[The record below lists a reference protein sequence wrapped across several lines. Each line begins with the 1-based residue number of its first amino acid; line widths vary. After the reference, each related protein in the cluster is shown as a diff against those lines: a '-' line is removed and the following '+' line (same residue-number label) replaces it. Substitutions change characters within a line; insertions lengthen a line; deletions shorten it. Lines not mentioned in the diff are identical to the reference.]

1 VGTLRSAN
9 ITFSSIADLIKYR
22 EVFNLFRLNNA
33 FSKGCFEFCLPEFV
47 HVAAFISSS
56 WKVGDKVRMRE
67 HRAHPVVMVSVMLYN
82 VKSGVKQTLVL
93 TQQLINILNAD
104 KTG

>member
-1 VGTLRSAN
+1 TILGGNRVLVGTLRSAN

-47 HVAAFISSS
+47 HVAAFISSNRIVGG
-56 WKVGDKVRMRE
+56 KVSMRG
-67 HRAHPVVMVSVMLYN
+67 HGTHPVVMVLVMLYN
-82 VKSGVKQTLVL
+82 V
-93 TQQLINILNAD
+93 
-104 KTG
+104 